1 MKEDDYDMFCKSV
14 DLVDGGPY
22 LRISKTI
29 ARCAIDQLIL
39 ILGEFSPR
47 RAQAMPRLFCNWSA
61 SSRQLRRDTMHVWQS
76 RVCTL
81 LHRVSPGSQVPWTPS
96 TWRLVNL
103 PLTTRLRKAFSQAKL
118 EKAHVAQ
125 YSHPCQPR
133 PILSLTRHR
142 SCGVTMCRVDSASR
156 IHRRRTSSAQ
166 PLTCLKHRESRPML
180 YNTNLITM

>member
-1 MKEDDYDMFCKSV
+1 
-14 DLVDGGPY
+14 
-22 LRISKTI
+22 
-29 ARCAIDQLIL
+29 
-39 ILGEFSPR
+39 
-47 RAQAMPRLFCNWSA
+47 
-61 SSRQLRRDTMHVWQS
+61 MHRWQS

-81 LHRVSPGSQVPWTPS
+81 LHRASPGSQVPCTPS

-166 PLTCLKHRESRPML
+166 PLTCLKHSRVETDAVQHEPNHNVTLDIISAVLSSTLHASCIDRMRFQSRTPLRCQVRELSRKHGSSKGLFVSSAVWDLAHPKCI
-180 YNTNLITM
+180 NCV